1 MYFYT
6 EILNNNKKRLY
17 FESLFTCEN
26 KDHKISFFFFPKFQC
41 RKVLFFSGICITFLV
56 QNAGT
61 RPCWFWG
68 IYNEWIF
75 LYMMWKVYSCIIYI
89 PYNLIVVLFNNGL
102 RIFKNNHKFR
112 ISQHFF
118 FFALK
123 SNFVFLQSFFLVYRY
138 QIILIYWKEFFFVIF
153 LNKSRL

>member
-1 MYFYT
+1 M
-6 EILNNNKKRLY
+6 
-17 FESLFTCEN
+17 SLFTCESKYHN
-26 KDHKISFFFFPKFQC
+26 ISFFFLPKFQC
-41 RKVLFFSGICITFLV
+41 RKVLFFSCICITFLV

-75 LYMMWKVYSCIIYI
+75 LYMMWKVYSCIIYF

-102 RIFKNNHKFR
+102 RIFKKIINSEFLN
-112 ISQHFF
+112 IFF

-123 SNFVFLQSFFLVYRY
+123 SNFVFLQSFFLVYLDIKY
-138 QIILIYWKEFFFVIF
+138 YWFIGKKFFIF
-153 LNKSRL
+153 IFCNISEQE